1 MFNNTNLSRESIS
14 TRLEP
19 YKRNE
24 EYIIKPVL
32 KKQKTEYDENKNQ
45 NEKEKE
51 KKQLNN
57 VIVLADNKNYSR
69 EFLKCL
75 GMTVGSPFLCTL
87 HVPTKMFTFQIYG
100 LEESDEKIFNHVK
113 TNAGLIIITKYEE
126 YNMLLKQIEFYCIN
140 ISHIPILIVLEN
152 CSKTKTNTTDFI
164 IKPNVKYE
172 LLEKNFNH
180 SGYIQGGF
188 GLENIGWFNSR
199 VLKFKPLP
207 VNLLELEELVKQFL
221 DCELSIADWNHFN
234 RLRLVYF
241 SLKNFGYDKTID
253 QNGWLCVNWKK
264 YKNTIGHDH
273 LWNYTLTKF
282 WIDQIFSLILSNP
295 QMNLAQLYNEYN
307 YLADGNLHKKYYTNE
322 LLFSDIARKEW
333 IKPDKIH
340 LN

>member
-1 MFNNTNLSRESIS
+1 M
-14 TRLEP
+14 
-19 YKRNE
+19 KR
-24 EYIIKPVL
+24 KR
-32 KKQKTEYDENKNQ
+32 KR
-45 NEKEKE
+45 

-172 LLEKNFNH
+172 LLEKILITLDIFK
-180 SGYIQGGF
+180 
-188 GLENIGWFNSR
+188 E
-199 VLKFKPLP
+199 VL
-207 VNLLELEELVKQFL
+207 
-221 DCELSIADWNHFN
+221 D
-234 RLRLVYF
+234 
-241 SLKNFGYDKTID
+241 
-253 QNGWLCVNWKK
+253 
-264 YKNTIGHDH
+264 
-273 LWNYTLTKF
+273 
-282 WIDQIFSLILSNP
+282 
-295 QMNLAQLYNEYN
+295 
-307 YLADGNLHKKYYTNE
+307 
-322 LLFSDIARKEW
+322 
-333 IKPDKIH
+333 
-340 LN
+340 